1 MVPGWGNQQ
10 RSDANHHRCHSL
22 TLYAASNNTEHH
34 QSSSGRSP
42 NMMDRMQVIRSLQ
55 ASFYKSPS
63 DSDRTPL
70 LDLASGKFY
79 NLPLWRV
86 PWSEV
91 PGRTNIL
98 NVHEGMYTNMFE
110 TVLHTPPPW
119 YVGHLYLPK
128 KEEARDN
135 NNDDDDGRRSIRSSS
150 ASTARTNADKKKSQ
164 ELCSWDAKASPENPN
179 RNHEEESAVVGTIL
193 RIADYRRMADGRL
206 LLLVQAMERFV
217 VDEVQQEVPYS
228 VAHVQIIPDTE
239 EIEESDWR
247 QHRTEGDVAAARAL
261 AVQESFERWHR
272 YEHENTVL
280 PLPMDSD
287 LEPGQVAGSAL
298 AKVLPYSPFSSVV
311 QVPKLRSE
319 ALKDPTTIDNS
330 IFKQNKV
337 FTEKRSSKLNADDSQ
352 CTLEERLVQGNIL
365 QDPWLDPE
373 LMKLSMD
380 ELEHKLWLA
389 LNDFLKET
397 RTPVSPI
404 LLGLL
409 PLKHKWPRNFLL
421 ERIADTI
428 EKQTKLDHKYVR
440 VSAEY
445 PALRR
450 QKRLSYS
457 AAALLEDLETVTPW
471 RHQLLAIPSTK
482 DRLVFVLQRF
492 MAENGAFQ

>member
-1 MVPGWGNQQ
+1 M
-10 RSDANHHRCHSL
+10 
-22 TLYAASNNTEHH
+22 
-34 QSSSGRSP
+34 
-42 NMMDRMQVIRSLQ
+42 
-55 ASFYKSPS
+55 
-63 DSDRTPL
+63 
-70 LDLASGKFY
+70 
-79 NLPLWRV
+79 
-86 PWSEV
+86 
-91 PGRTNIL
+91 
-98 NVHEGMYTNMFE
+98 
-110 TVLHTPPPW
+110 
-119 YVGHLYLPK
+119 
-128 KEEARDN
+128 
-135 NNDDDDGRRSIRSSS
+135 
-150 ASTARTNADKKKSQ
+150 
-164 ELCSWDAKASPENPN
+164 
-179 RNHEEESAVVGTIL
+179 
-193 RIADYRRMADGRL
+193 
-206 LLLVQAMERFV
+206 
-217 VDEVQQEVPYS
+217 DEVQQEVPYS

-247 QHRTEGDVAAARAL
+247 QHRTERDVAAARAL

-280 PLPMDSD
+280 PLPMDTEFGLGPD
-287 LEPGQVAGSAL
+287 QVVGSAL

-311 QVPKLRSE
+311 QVPNLRNE
-319 ALKDPTTIDNS
+319 ALKDPTTIEDS
-330 IFKQNKV
+330 ILKQNKV
-337 FTEKRSSKLNADDSQ
+337 ITERRHNNLNADDSL

-365 QDPWLDPE
+365 QDPWLDPG

-380 ELEHKLWLA
+380 DLEHKLWLA

-404 LLGLL
+404 LLGLM
-409 PLKHKWPRNFLL
+409 PLQHKWPRNFLL
-421 ERIADTI
+421 ERIAETI

-492 MAENGAFQ
+492 LAENGAFQ